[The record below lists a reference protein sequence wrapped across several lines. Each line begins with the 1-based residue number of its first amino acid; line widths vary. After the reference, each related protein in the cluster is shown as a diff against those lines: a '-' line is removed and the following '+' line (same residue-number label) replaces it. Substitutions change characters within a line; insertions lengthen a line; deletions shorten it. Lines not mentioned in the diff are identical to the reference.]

1 MTKFADQMIKVTDTN
16 RTRKIARDEYARATS
31 QAKFD
36 SIKGRAAANAKAFSA
51 KRTFALA

>member
-1 MTKFADQMIKVTDTN
+1 MTKFADTMIQVTDAN

-36 SIKGRAAANAKAFSA
+36 AIQAKAAANAKTFSA
-51 KRTFALA
+51 RRTFALA